1 MAMIR
6 MDPVPVRVRTGW
18 FDGRPRTI
26 TWGDRS
32 MPVTSLVAVRD
43 ETSAYPVAVGPRVVF
58 EVETPTARLALAY
71 RPRGGR
77 WTVEAIDRAA

>member
-6 MDPVPVRVRTGW
+6 MEPVPVRVRTGW
-18 FDGRPRTI
+18 LDGRPRAI
-26 TWGDRS
+26 TWGDQTMR
-32 MPVTSLVAVRD
+32 VTGLTAVRD

-71 RPRGGR
+71 RPRGRR
-77 WTVEAIDRAA
+77 WTSEAVDRAA